1 MSYAHKQRKKKLKNK
16 EIVFPQGG
24 KLCLVKDSKPDA
36 KELDRLAEL
45 KYKYTIATHPRFKNE
60 NREEMIE
67 FYRQSLDEQYSCPV
81 YTNDVYQIYYH
92 KGDKVADEIVH
103 QDNLKGKMTYLSIKR
118 HDKQPCN
125 DWQDFQTIKNTLC
138 GDDTEAIQ
146 IYPAEYR
153 LMNSANQYHLI
164 VFPANICPI
173 PFGFMVARTVIPKS
187 CSMDGAV
194 QTFRG
199 KDYKNA

>member
-45 KYKYTIATHPRFKNE
+45 KYKYTIQIYPHLKNE
-60 NREEMIE
+60 NREEMLK
-67 FYRQSLDEQYSCPV
+67 FYRQGLDEQYSCPI

-103 QDNLKGKMTYLSIKR
+103 QDGNYLMEI
-118 HDKQPCN
+118 
-125 DWQDFQTIKNTLC
+125 
-138 GDDTEAIQ
+138 
-146 IYPAEYR
+146 
-153 LMNSANQYHLI
+153 
-164 VFPANICPI
+164 
-173 PFGFMVARTVIPKS
+173 
-187 CSMDGAV
+187 
-194 QTFRG
+194 
-199 KDYKNA
+199 